1 MTKGITSD
9 SNICHVVSGHID
21 VHSDRKRFDSVSYAE
36 TPNFDK
42 TVNYSLGD
50 FSKNGVENSNC
61 LYFAYMYVYMSR
73 SCIAKMSVIA
83 CLVFL
88 KL

>member
-1 MTKGITSD
+1 MY
-9 SNICHVVSGHID
+9 
-21 VHSDRKRFDSVSYAE
+21 VHSDRKRFDSITYAE

-42 TVNYSLGD
+42 TVNYSLGV

-61 LYFAYMYVYMSR
+61 SYFANMCVYMSC

-83 CLVFL
+83 CLVFSL
-88 KL
+88 VEATPM

>member
-1 MTKGITSD
+1 MGVASHFWY
-9 SNICHVVSGHID
+9 SVSVHID
-21 VHSDRKRFDSVSYAE
+21 VHSNTKRFDSITYAE
-36 TPNFDK
+36 TPFFDK

-61 LYFAYMYVYMSR
+61 SYFAYMYVYTSC

-83 CLVFL
+83 SWKKV
-88 KL
+88 